1 MDGGTSPCIR
11 GPIDGNTTER
21 SLDTGERLE
30 FGGLL
35 IKRLGDYL
43 LEDPKDI
50 NIN

>member
-11 GPIDGNTTER
+11 GPIDGNITEP
-21 SLDTGERLE
+21 SLEMGERLE
-30 FGGLL
+30 FRGLL
-35 IKRLGDYL
+35 INGLGDYL